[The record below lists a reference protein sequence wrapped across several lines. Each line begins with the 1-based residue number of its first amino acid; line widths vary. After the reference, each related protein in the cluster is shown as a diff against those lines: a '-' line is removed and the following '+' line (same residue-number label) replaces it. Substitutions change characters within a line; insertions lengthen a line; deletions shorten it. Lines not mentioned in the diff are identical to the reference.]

1 MDFIRSKSAGHRR
14 DVASRRDIRSEADMT
29 HASTVEELLREAIAV
44 LVSSGHPHTADHLRS
59 CLQAILS
66 APTAAAKRRRVLHL
80 VRTLERSETEARY
93 RLLLRRILEKDVPP
107 TRAA

>member
-1 MDFIRSKSAGHRR
+1 
-14 DVASRRDIRSEADMT
+14 MT

-59 CLQAILS
+59 SLAAIS
-66 APTAAAKRRRVLHL
+66 GAPTAAAKRRRVLHL

-93 RLLLRRILEKDVPP
+93 HPLLRRILEADVPP

>member
-1 MDFIRSKSAGHRR
+1 
-14 DVASRRDIRSEADMT
+14 MT

-44 LVSSGHPHTADHLRS
+44 LVASGHPHTADHLRS
-59 CLQAILS
+59 SLNAIVS

-80 VRTLERSETEARY
+80 VRTLERSETERRY
-93 RLLLRRILEKDVPP
+93 RPLLERIRETGVPP

>member
-1 MDFIRSKSAGHRR
+1 
-14 DVASRRDIRSEADMT
+14 MT
-29 HASTVEELLREAIAV
+29 HARTVEELLREAIAV
-44 LVSSGHPHTADHLRS
+44 LVSSGRPHTADHLRS
-59 CLQAILS
+59 CLQAILR